1 MSWYR
6 DWFNSE
12 DYLQVYKHRDIVEAE
27 TLVKLIQKN
36 TNLSKSSLVLDMACG
51 SGRHSILFAQKGFK
65 ATAVDLSER
74 LISEAKKNA
83 KQANVDIEFIQS
95 DIRDLKLEKKFDL
108 VVNLFTSFGYFDTDE
123 ENIIVIKKAKD
134 LLKAGGYFIIDFLNK
149 GFLEKNLIPL
159 STLSENT
166 TTITQKRSINGNRVE
181 KKITIEKDGKIKHF
195 SESVRLYDIDELN
208 NILQS
213 VGFRLLKTFGD
224 FNGNIFEPNSSPR
237 LIIFT
242 QK

>member
-74 LISEAKKNA
+74 LISEAKNNA

-95 DIRDLKLEKKFDL
+95 DILDLKLEKKFDL

-181 KKITIEKDGKIKHF
+181 KKITIEKDGIIKHF

>member
-51 SGRHSILFAQKGFK
+51 SGRHSIVFAQKGFK

-74 LISEAKKNA
+74 LISEAKNNA

-95 DIRDLKLEKKFDL
+95 DILDLKLEKKFDL

-123 ENIIVIKKAKD
+123 ENIIVIKKAND
-134 LLKAGGYFIIDFLNK
+134 LLNAGGYFIIDFLNK

-181 KKITIEKDGKIKHF
+181 KKITIEKDGIIKHF

>member
-51 SGRHSILFAQKGFK
+51 SGRHSIVFAQKGFK

-74 LISEAKKNA
+74 LISEAKNNA

-95 DIRDLKLEKKFDL
+95 DILDLKLEKKFDL

-181 KKITIEKDGKIKHF
+181 KKITIEKDGIIKHF